1 MVVFDNEVRQLKTE
15 LHEEKLTTA
24 NQTKKIEEL
33 EEETRRLSKELDSEK
48 EAREE
53 AWDKVSILKLEI
65 NATMQDLDFERRRLK
80 GAKERL
86 MLWEI
91 QLHAFYST
99 TEEMQVLFAKQQE
112 QLKAMQ
118 RTLENEE
125 NYENTSVDMDG
136 VIGGTPGRERRHNR
150 DQVKTSSNEASVT
163 EKHDCEVR
171 SQECQNTQEF
181 TSADH
186 DHDVRGGFSSDI
198 DGAGTTAMMDGGT
211 GGTEDPITKLDRM
224 RKMTPLLKKIRE
236 FRIAR
241 SSSHQIAHGNTTMF
255 ILQDIDCIHTKA
267 IAKDPQHFR
276 QIVVFLSGVDMD
288 VQKWNIERDV
298 FINQSKAKQTK
309 T

>member
-48 EAREE
+48 QEAREE

-136 VIGGTPGRERRHNR
+136 VIGGTPGRERR
-150 DQVKTSSNEASVT
+150 
-163 EKHDCEVR
+163 VR
-171 SQECQNTQEF
+171 
-181 TSADH
+181 
-186 DHDVRGGFSSDI
+186 
-198 DGAGTTAMMDGGT
+198 
-211 GGTEDPITKLDRM
+211 
-224 RKMTPLLKKIRE
+224 
-236 FRIAR
+236 
-241 SSSHQIAHGNTTMF
+241 
-255 ILQDIDCIHTKA
+255 IL
-267 IAKDPQHFR
+267 
-276 QIVVFLSGVDMD
+276 
-288 VQKWNIERDV
+288 
-298 FINQSKAKQTK
+298 
-309 T
+309 

>member
-1 MVVFDNEVRQLKTE
+1 MQLIHIFAMVSCNFSLPGVRAAPAATG
-15 LHEEKLTTA
+15 LTTVA
-24 NQTKKIEEL
+24 PTAS
-33 EEETRRLSKELDSEK
+33 LSSPNTPSLCSP

-136 VIGGTPGRERRHNR
+136 VIGGTPGRERR
-150 DQVKTSSNEASVT
+150 
-163 EKHDCEVR
+163 VR
-171 SQECQNTQEF
+171 
-181 TSADH
+181 
-186 DHDVRGGFSSDI
+186 
-198 DGAGTTAMMDGGT
+198 
-211 GGTEDPITKLDRM
+211 
-224 RKMTPLLKKIRE
+224 
-236 FRIAR
+236 
-241 SSSHQIAHGNTTMF
+241 
-255 ILQDIDCIHTKA
+255 IL
-267 IAKDPQHFR
+267 
-276 QIVVFLSGVDMD
+276 
-288 VQKWNIERDV
+288 
-298 FINQSKAKQTK
+298 
-309 T
+309 